1 MSKNKKD
8 ILVCVAWP
16 YVNGPPHL
24 GHIAGMSL
32 PADIFARYN
41 RLVGNNVAMVSGS
54 DMHGTPVTL
63 LATDEGVSP
72 EEIANKFHN
81 IWSECLDKMNFSYD

>member
-1 MSKNKKD
+1 MNNFY
-8 ILVCVAWP
+8 ITTP
-16 YVNGPPHL
+16 IYYVNDKPHI
-24 GHIAGMSL
+24 GHAYTTIAC
-32 PADIFARYN
+32 DIFARYN

-63 LATDEGVSP
+63 LANDEGVSP